1 TSLLGHTD
9 TAVSGRT
16 PVRIC
21 PPRQPPTDPEVTS
34 SVSAEVTP
42 RPTPNRPAPARR
54 GDLPRPRPPRLTRPV
69 LVRRDQPAYAEVTHV
84 FRRSGRSLL
93 NVAGAVDFRASPLV
107 GGCSCP
113 PPQRIRPRILRR
125 APRCHSPAVPTSSSD
140 PSLTPPPHCW
150 PPTTTT
156 SSSSV

>member
-1 TSLLGHTD
+1 EGD
-9 TAVSGRT
+9 VIT
-16 PVRIC
+16 PQVYWVTLTQPSAGERRSESVR
-21 PPRQPPTDPEVTS
+21 RGD
-34 SVSAEVTP
+34 P

-69 LVRRDQPAYAEVTHV
+69 LVRRDQRAYAEVTHV

-113 PPQRIRPRILRR
+113 PPQRIRPRLLRR
-125 APRCHSPAVPTSSSD
+125 AP
-140 PSLTPPPHCW
+140 
-150 PPTTTT
+150 
-156 SSSSV
+156 